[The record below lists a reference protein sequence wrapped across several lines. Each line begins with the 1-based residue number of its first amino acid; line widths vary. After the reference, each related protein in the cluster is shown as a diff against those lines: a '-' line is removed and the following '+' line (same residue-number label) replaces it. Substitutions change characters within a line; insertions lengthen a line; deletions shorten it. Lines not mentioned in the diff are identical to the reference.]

1 MKDKNKELIKG
12 TIIYAIGSFGSKI
25 LSLLIVP
32 LYTFYILPE
41 ELGNYDLILTTI
53 NLLIPII
60 TFQITDAAYKKIVEK
75 FYERE
80 EIISCTYWILI
91 ITSIISSVLCM
102 IIGRYT
108 IGLRYAIY
116 LTIMLIIQM
125 WFSSLQ
131 RVLRALKRQK
141 TFVIAGLLQ
150 TFCFLILIAIFVCG
164 IKLNVDGLCIS
175 YIIAHFIAIIFMLI
189 KCRELIVKKITY
201 NKKNSYEML
210 KFSIPLIPNAMSWW
224 LINSSDKYIIRL
236 LLGASSNGIYS
247 VSCKF
252 PAVLQ
257 MVNSLFYSSWQ
268 DVAIREKAGEERD
281 KFYTNTFEKYYE
293 LMFSLVLIAIPLTR
307 AVLPFV
313 VSEEYKSAAFYSA
326 FIYLGMVF
334 QGFSSFYG
342 INYLNH
348 NKTFGAT
355 STSII
360 AAAINLIIDL
370 ILMPYIGLYAAGIST
385 FMGFLVMWIIRVRQT
400 KKITNIQINKKK
412 FLIYLF
418 VSIIC
423 AIVTIL
429 SNTIICILLTIIFFI
444 IFLIKEKNFIYKG
457 IKKYLVKKLFNCIY
471 IL

>member
-1 MKDKNKELIKG
+1 MDTIKNKNKELIKG
-12 TIIYAIGSFGSKI
+12 TIIYAIGSFGSKV

-32 LYTFYILPE
+32 LYTFYIVPE

-60 TFQITDAAYKKIVEK
+60 IFQITDAAYKKIVER
-75 FYERE
+75 FDERQK
-80 EIISCTYWILI
+80 IISNTYWMLLI
-91 ITSIISSVLCM
+91 SSIISSILC
-102 IIGRYT
+102 IVIGKYT

-116 LTIMLIIQM
+116 LTVMLIVQM
-125 WFSSLQ
+125 WFLSLQ
-131 RVLRALKRQK
+131 RLLRALKRQK
-141 TFVIAGLLQ
+141 TFVVAGIFQ
-150 TFCFLILIAIFVCG
+150 TFCFLVLIAILVCG
-164 IKLNVDGLCIS
+164 IKLKVDGLCIS
-175 YIIAHFIAIIFMLI
+175 YTIAHFIAIIFMLI
-189 KCRELIVKKITY
+189 QCGDLVVKKITF
-201 NKKNSYEML
+201 NKKNLSEML

-247 VSCKF
+247 VSSKF

-257 MVNSLFYSSWQ
+257 TVNSLFYSSWQ

-293 LMFSLVLIAIPLTR
+293 LIFGLVLIAIPATR

-313 VSEEYKSAAFYSA
+313 VSAEYKSAALYST

-355 STSII
+355 STSIV
-360 AAAINLIIDL
+360 AAVINLVVDF

-385 FMGFLVMWIIRVRQT
+385 FMGFFVMWLIRVKQT
-400 KKITNIQINKKK
+400 KKITNIQINKRK
-412 FLIYLF
+412 FLAYLSI
-418 VSIIC
+418 SIIC
-423 AIVTIL
+423 AIVSIFANIT
-429 SNTIICILLTIIFFI
+429 ICIILTIVFCIMFF
-444 IFLIKEKNFIYKG
+444 IKEKNIINKVLKNIFN
-457 IKKYLVKKLFNCIY
+457 KKIA
-471 IL
+471 

>member
-1 MKDKNKELIKG
+1 MDTIRNKNKELIKG

-32 LYTFYILPE
+32 LYTFYIVPE

-75 FYERE
+75 FDERQN
-80 EIISCTYWILI
+80 IISCTYWILLI
-91 ITSIISSVLCM
+91 SSIISSILC
-102 IIGRYT
+102 ITIGKYI

-116 LTIMLIIQM
+116 LTIMLIAQM
-125 WFSSLQ
+125 WFLSLQ
-131 RVLRALKRQK
+131 RLLRSLKRQK
-141 TFVIAGLLQ
+141 TFVIAGLFQ
-150 TFCFLILIAIFVCG
+150 TFCFLVLIAILVCG
-164 IKLNVDGLCIS
+164 INLKVDGLCIS
-175 YIIAHFIAIIFMLI
+175 YTVAHFIAIIFMLTQC
-189 KCRELIVKKITY
+189 KDLIVTKITY
-201 NKKNSYEML
+201 NKKNLVEMF
-210 KFSIPLIPNAMSWW
+210 KFSVPLIPNAMSWW

-236 LLGASSNGIYS
+236 LLGASSNGIYT
-247 VSCKF
+247 VSSKF

-257 MVNSLFYSSWQ
+257 TVNSLFYSSWQ

-293 LMFSLVLIAIPLTR
+293 LIFGLVLIAMPATI
-307 AVLPFV
+307 VLLPMI
-313 VSEEYKSAAFYSA
+313 VSSEYRSAALYST

-355 STSII
+355 STSIV
-360 AAAINLIIDL
+360 AAIINLIVDL

-385 FMGFLVMWIIRVRQT
+385 FLGFFGMWLIRVKQT
-400 KKITNIQINKKK
+400 KKITNIQINKRK
-412 FLIYLF
+412 FIAYL
-418 VSIIC
+418 VISIIC
-423 AIVTIL
+423 AIVSIFTNRVICTIL
-429 SNTIICILLTIIFFI
+429 TIVFSI
-444 IFLIKEKNFIYKG
+444 IFLIKEKELIFKIMNNIFN
-457 IKKYLVKKLFNCIY
+457 KKTV
-471 IL
+471 